1 MTTQPNGGF
10 VGITYVPDK
19 VTTSENI
26 TTFNSPGTFT
36 AQSSDQTVADIFI
49 LDGGGGGK
57 WIVTGK
63 LI

>member
-36 AQSSDQTVADIFI
+36 AQSVRSNCC
-49 LDGGGGGK
+49 
-57 WIVTGK
+57 
-63 LI
+63 